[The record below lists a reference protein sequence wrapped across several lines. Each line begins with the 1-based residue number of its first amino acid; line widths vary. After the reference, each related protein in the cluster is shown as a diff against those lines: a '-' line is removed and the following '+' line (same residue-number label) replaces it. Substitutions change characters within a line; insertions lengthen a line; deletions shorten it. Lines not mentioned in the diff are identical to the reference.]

1 MLTGVLIPS
10 LLGLALGKPAVDP
23 SWCGRVAAL
32 DRTESRPHLEGELS
46 REGELAVP
54 VEYGRS
60 VFASTSNVE
69 PPGTRTH
76 GPRLKSTAT
85 DAENQCDDSLKP
97 SDE

>member
-46 REGELAVP
+46 RVEGELAVP
-54 VEYGRS
+54 DQVWSHCLCVHLKRQYQKETLGRG
-60 VFASTSNVE
+60 VVIGPTI
-69 PPGTRTH
+69 PPPT
-76 GPRLKSTAT
+76 
-85 DAENQCDDSLKP
+85 NY
-97 SDE
+97 

>member
-10 LLGLALGKPAVDP
+10 LLGLALEEPAVDP

-32 DRTESRPHLEGELS
+32 DRTESRPHL
-46 REGELAVP
+46 EGELAVP

-85 DAENQCDDSLKP
+85 DEENQCDDSLKP